1 TYAAAGVRVNVVS
14 PGLVQTE
21 LTQQIWQNERSAAA
35 SVGMHPVGR
44 LGESQDIASAIH
56 WFLQPENSWV
66 TGQNLAVDGGLSG
79 LKTMAR

>member
-1 TYAAAGVRVNVVS
+1 
-14 PGLVQTE
+14 
-21 LTQQIWQNERSAAA
+21 SAAA